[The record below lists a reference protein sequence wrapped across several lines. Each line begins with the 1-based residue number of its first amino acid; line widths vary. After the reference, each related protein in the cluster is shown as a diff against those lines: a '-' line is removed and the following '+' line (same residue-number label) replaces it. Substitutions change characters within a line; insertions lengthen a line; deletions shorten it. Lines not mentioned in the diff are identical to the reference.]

1 MNLDDANYFEPFA
14 ARLYG
19 KKELKENTKLKRK
32 FLYME
37 GIIRFLNL
45 YCQNEL
51 GSGRVNIQ
59 KVCLWVNSPWFE
71 NHMLWS
77 LRNIHDV
84 YRYLEQDILNNVPLY
99 RLLDIS
105 DHLRGLL
112 ERDHIEA
119 LQQEMMQEAEKYP
132 CLKCIW
138 YNNQM
143 ISLGALSSCDR
154 PTSRGEF
161 YPHRSGYLEIHR
173 VHSCQYCTT
182 IDAVPEKIEK
192 MQLSSRSQ
200 RRDGDIE
207 ERISACRERWQKKY
221 DALDNS
227 VIPSSFET
235 MDLATLKKQIEDN
248 PFSDF
253 ARVCNYKQSYTDIY
267 RNLQE
272 AMVLEAMI
280 EFVEIYAKTEL
291 GSNYIADIAKI
302 AEYVYKK
309 RPSNKLNFATKDDI
323 YKWLEDMIL
332 AGEDITSFCKY
343 SDE

>member
-1 MNLDDANYFEPFA
+1 MQIDDANVFEPFA

-37 GIIRFLNL
+37 GLIRFLNL

-51 GSGRVNIQ
+51 GSGKVDIQ

-77 LRNIHDV
+77 LRNIYDV
-84 YRYLEQDILNNVPLY
+84 YRYLERDILNNVPLY

-105 DHLRGLL
+105 DHLRELL
-112 ERDHIEA
+112 EKDHIET

-154 PTSRGEF
+154 PTSRGEIR
-161 YPHRSGYLEIHR
+161 PHRSGYLEIHR
-173 VHSCQYCTT
+173 VHSCRYCTT
-182 IDAVPEKIEK
+182 MDAVPEKIKK
-192 MQLSSRSQ
+192 MDNAKRYGSTIEQCIAVC
-200 RRDGDIE
+200 RD
-207 ERISACRERWQKKY
+207 RWQKKY
-221 DALDNS
+221 EALDNS

-235 MDLATLKKQIEDN
+235 MDLAQMKKQIEEM
-248 PFSDF
+248 PFADLGRAFNS
-253 ARVCNYKQSYTDIY
+253 KQTYADMY

-272 AMVLEAMI
+272 AVVLEAMI
-280 EFVEIYAKTEL
+280 EFIEIYAKTEL

-302 AEYVYKK
+302 AETTYKMRRQKAMHFSSKEEVY
-309 RPSNKLNFATKDDI
+309 A
-323 YKWLEDMIL
+323 WLEERIL
-332 AGEDITSFCKY
+332 SGEDMTKYCKY
-343 SDE
+343 EEV